1 MLTFNV
7 KGRTMDN
14 GQETTYLEPPPMIQ
28 KNQMD
33 WDMAV
38 EKVARVINDT
48 CKDYD
53 KKGHPY
59 YSKYL
64 REAFQRIIKG

>member
-1 MLTFNV
+1 MLPFNV

-14 GQETTYLEPPPMIQ
+14 GQETTFIQPPPLIH
-28 KNQMD
+28 KNQME

-48 CKDYD
+48 CNDYD
-53 KKGHPY
+53 KRTSILLKH
-59 YSKYL
+59 L

>member
-28 KNQMD
+28 ENQME

-48 CKDYD
+48 CNDYD
-53 KKGHPY
+53 KKGLPY